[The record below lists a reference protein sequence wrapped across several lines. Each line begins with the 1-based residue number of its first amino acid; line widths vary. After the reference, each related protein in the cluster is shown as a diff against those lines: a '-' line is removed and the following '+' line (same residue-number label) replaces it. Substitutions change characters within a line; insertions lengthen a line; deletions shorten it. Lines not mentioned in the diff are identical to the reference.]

1 MDFSPVQRSL
11 NEPELWKEF
20 EQFARRTCIK
30 WNFRNEPSE
39 SSSDKPAFRPKSSW
53 KPPPGHLGL
62 ELFSS
67 QIEKDIFENLVKD
80 FTRINSN
87 MTKVEWDALMG
98 LADNSSIVIKKADKG
113 SSVVVWCRDNYIKE
127 VEIIWRITPLIRM
140 WILKKQCFQI

>member
-1 MDFSPVQRSL
+1 M
-11 NEPELWKEF
+11 E
-20 EQFARRTCIK
+20 
-30 WNFRNEPSE
+30 
-39 SSSDKPAFRPKSSW
+39 
-53 KPPPGHLGL
+53 PPPGHPGL

-87 MTKVEWDALMG
+87 MTKEKWDALMG

-127 VEIIWRITPLIRM
+127 VEII
-140 WILKKQCFQI
+140 